1 MSPCRSASNQEPKA
15 PLAEPD
21 SESPASELPPSEI
34 AAGDEEVVNE
44 GDEAKKPK
52 AEGEEDEARN
62 TDVCPWE
69 DE

>member
-34 AAGDEEVVNE
+34 AAGDEEVE
-44 GDEAKKPK
+44 GDDAKKPK